1 LDYRERIQR
10 RRNDLPQIAEAIRRG
25 TEYQQCDFAFT
36 KVLLIRDVLI
46 YCNDHFKA
54 CGLGSGKQLFV
65 LETSES
71 RIPRGLTI
79 VTRKEMTQAFINAFV
94 N

>member
-1 LDYRERIQR
+1 
-10 RRNDLPQIAEAIRRG
+10 LPQIAEAIRRG
-25 TEYQQCDFAFT
+25 TKYQQCDFAFT

-54 CGLGSGKQLFV
+54 CGLGSGKQLSV

-71 RIPRGLTI
+71 RVPRRLAI
-79 VTRKEMTQAFINAFV
+79 VTGEEMPQAFINALV

>member
-1 LDYRERIQR
+1 M
-10 RRNDLPQIAEAIRRG
+10 PQIAEAIRQG
-25 TEYQQCDFAFT
+25 TKYQQCDSAFT

-54 CGLGSGKQLFV
+54 CGLRRRKQLSV
-65 LETSES
+65 LQSIEFC
-71 RIPRGLTI
+71 IPCGLTI

>member
-1 LDYRERIQR
+1 M
-10 RRNDLPQIAEAIRRG
+10 PQIAEAIRRG

-36 KVLLIRDVLI
+36 EVLLIRDVLI

-54 CGLGSGKQLFV
+54 CGLGSGKQLSV

-71 RIPRGLTI
+71 RVPRRLTI
-79 VTRKEMTQAFINAFV
+79 VTGEKMPQAFINTFV